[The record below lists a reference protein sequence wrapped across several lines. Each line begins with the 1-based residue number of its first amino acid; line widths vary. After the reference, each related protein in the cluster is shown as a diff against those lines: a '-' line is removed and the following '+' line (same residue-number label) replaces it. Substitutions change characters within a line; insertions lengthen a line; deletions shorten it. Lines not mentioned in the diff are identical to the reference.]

1 MNISQLASKHNLSRS
16 TLLYYD
22 RIGLLKPTGRS
33 GANYR
38 RYAPSDDAQLAR
50 ICLYRQTGLS
60 LAEIRT
66 LLSGSSKQLATRL
79 EAQLAGIATQIET
92 LRERQQLIV
101 RLLGKPELL
110 AKTGALNRARW
121 VKLLE
126 AAGFTS
132 EDKHRWHATFERT
145 APKEHQKFL
154 EYLCI
159 PDDEIRQIRESS
171 RRAITVP

>member
-1 MNISQLASKHNLSRS
+1 MTISPLARNHGLSRS

-38 RYAPSDDAQLAR
+38 HYAASDEARLAR

-66 LLSGSSKQLATRL
+66 LLNGSSKQLATRL
-79 EAQLAGIATQIET
+79 EAQLAEIAAQIET
-92 LRERQQLIV
+92 LRERQKLIV
-101 RLLGKPELL
+101 RLLGKPQLL
-110 AKTGALNRARW
+110 AKTGALNRTRW

-126 AAGFTS
+126 AAGFTQ

-145 APKEHQKFL
+145 APREHQKFL

-159 PDDEIRQIRESS
+159 PEDEIRQIRESS
-171 RRAITVP
+171 RRRVSVR